1 MKKFIIEE
9 SEKER
14 ILNLHKKATLKNY
27 LSEQADGSS
36 LAKLDPNYKAAQTF
50 FKAQHDAK
58 VSAPIYADA
67 NLIYVTAP
75 VDNFD
80 NSFGYVIVAYKV
92 EWLRA
97 SIETGQ
103 QKIVFKVM
111 VPNTKANM
119 NFDIS
124 KGFTQVEVLQ
134 TAENQNFDFNKSA
147 QECAQSVNDWWAQFP
162 IDTVKIHLTAQ
173 KANLKPMADKMKQD
187 KNFAAVIPLLKGNA
201 ATAWQLVSV

>member
-1 MKKFIIEE
+1 MIVTKTPFRISFFGGGSDLPSYYNQSQGMVVSATIDKYLYISLNKKFDDSIRVSYSVTENVNNVDDLKHDIV
-9 SEKER
+9 K
-14 ILNLHKKATLKNY
+14 HTLKY
-27 LSEQADGSS
+27 
-36 LAKLDPNYKAAQTF
+36 
-50 FKAQHDAK
+50 
-58 VSAPIYADA
+58 
-67 NLIYVTAP
+67 
-75 VDNFD
+75 
-80 NSFGYVIVAYKV
+80 
-92 EWLRA
+92 
-97 SIETGQ
+97 
-103 QKIVFKVM
+103 
-111 VPNTKANM
+111 
-119 NFDIS
+119 FDIS